1 MPNVNGYFDRSRSTL
16 VGNGTITW
24 ADYDASSAGN
34 DWDSFISWQ
43 GVAQDLTYQTGV
55 IDTGVSQLY
64 HYIILV
70 TANYPATITVNYGD
84 TLISDGA
91 IDSPTSFTV
100 SPGTLDLTAKKG
112 RYWQFDIT
120 LSPDS
125 ALDDIPEIEDILVEI
140 RQDTIKASIADLNT
154 STLGGSVGV
163 RQLNAIGR
171 IKSVTSIV
179 TQPHNPSAS
188 PYVTASYVD
197 DTYVATATGTDTPVV
212 YVDKTTAPPT
222 LYIYDIDA
230 FGKRK
235 AVDCTIDAIVE
246 GLPYLQST
254 ANGSI
259 VVQTA
264 DIGLL

>member
-1 MPNVNGYFDRSRSTL
+1 MPNVNGYFDKSRSTL
-16 VGNGTITW
+16 VGNGTVTW
-24 ADYDASSAGN
+24 ADYDASSSGN
-34 DWDSFISWQ
+34 DWDSLTSWQ

-91 IDSPTSFTV
+91 IDSPSTLTV

-112 RYWQFDIT
+112 RYWQFDIA

-125 ALDDIPEIEDILVEI
+125 ALDEIPEIEDVVIEL
-140 RQDTIKASIADLNT
+140 RQDTIKASIADLDT

-163 RQLNAIGR
+163 RQLDAIGR

-188 PYVTASYVD
+188 PYVAANYVA
-197 DTYVATATGTDTPVV
+197 DTYVATTTTTATPMV

-235 AVDCTIDAIVE
+235 AIDCTIDAIVE
-246 GLPYLQST
+246 GLPNLQST
-254 ANGSI
+254 DNGSI
-259 VVQTA
+259 VVQTV